1 MAGVVLCL
9 AVALRGE
16 PIAATESIKG
26 ALSRAGAVITAAQR
40 LGNQAL
46 VVSFELNAENAG
58 ALHAELRGVAQ
69 MLDESD
75 AKLDRAAL
83 DLAPDTEL
91 SGTLHVTLVHDA
103 ADERVELPKVPG

>member
-1 MAGVVLCL
+1 
-9 AVALRGE
+9 
-16 PIAATESIKG
+16 
-26 ALSRAGAVITAAQR
+26 
-40 LGNQAL
+40 
-46 VVSFELNAENAG
+46 
-58 ALHAELRGVAQ
+58 VAQ